1 MKPRLVPLLPA
12 LPLALLLALMLS
24 ACAQSPALRAT
35 GDLGV
40 IVERGSGSL
49 LLVEHS
55 HQRRLA
61 RIEGLGD
68 LSHASVVFSRDQRY
82 AYVFGRDGGLT
93 KVDLLRQRIDRRV
106 VQGGNSIGGA
116 ISQDGRLIAVGNYEP
131 GGLRVFDSDT
141 LEPVADIPA
150 PLLDP
155 AAGADSKRSRA
166 VGVVDAPGQRFLF
179 SLFDTGEI
187 WSVDMT
193 EPASP
198 EIRRYRDIGRQPY
211 DALLTSDGR
220 YYLAGLFGEDGMAL
234 LDLWQPEAGVE
245 RVLHHY
251 GRGDQRLPVYKM
263 PHLEGW
269 TVAGDSAYVPAVGRH
284 QVLVLDRN
292 NWQQTDAI
300 DVAGQP
306 VFVMARPDARQIW
319 VNFAHPDNHLVQVID
334 TRSHKI
340 IDTLEPGPG
349 VLHMEFTPR
358 GEQVWLSVRDAGEVQ
373 VWDPYRLTRMA
384 TLPAE
389 KPSGIFF
396 TSRAHEIGL

>member
-1 MKPRLVPLLPA
+1 MIRSLM
-12 LPLALLLALMLS
+12 LLALTGLLS
-24 ACAQSPALRAT
+24 ACASVPESRAT

-40 IVERGSGSL
+40 IVERSSGSV

-55 HQRRLA
+55 GHSQLA

-68 LSHASVVFSRDQRY
+68 LSHASVVFSRDQRF

-93 KVDLLRQRIDRRV
+93 KVDLLAQRIDRRV

-116 ISQDGRLIAVGNYEP
+116 ISQDGRWIAVGNYEP
-131 GGLRVFDSDT
+131 GGLRIFDSDT
-141 LEPVADIPA
+141 LDLVADIPA

-155 AAGADSKRSRA
+155 AAGNDGKRARA

-179 SLFDTGEI
+179 SLFDTGAI
-187 WSVDMT
+187 WSVDMN

-198 EIRRYRDIGRQPY
+198 VVTRYDGIGRQPY
-211 DALLTSDGR
+211 DALLTPDGH
-220 YYLAGLFGEDGMAL
+220 YYLVGLFGEDGMAL
-234 LDLWQPEAGVE
+234 LDLWQPDEGVS
-245 RVLHHY
+245 RVLHEY
-251 GRGDQRLPVYKM
+251 GRGDRRLPVYKM

-269 TVAGDSAYVPAVGRH
+269 AVAGNKAYVPAVGHH
-284 QVLVLDRN
+284 QVLVLDTDD
-292 NWQQTDAI
+292 WQQADAI

-334 TRSHKI
+334 TRTHEV

-358 GEQVWLSVRDAGEVQ
+358 GDQLWMSVRDANEIQ
-373 VWDPYRLTRMA
+373 VWDPYRRTRLA
-384 TLPAE
+384 TLPAQ

-396 TSRAHEIGL
+396 TSRAHRIGL